1 MKQIL
6 LVAALMLGTSYNLSA
21 RTDADHN
28 QPVNESTPATET
40 TVATDED
47 MTAPALPDATTL
59 IARADSA
66 YNADNFSESAD
77 LYNLAIDN
85 YGSSATLYYNL
96 GNTYYRMGESGN
108 AIIAYERA
116 LRLDPSDHDTR
127 ENLAF
132 VNARITDRP
141 GERGTFLGNA
151 LDAAATSAPS
161 NTWAWAG
168 MICILLTL
176 GGVLAYMLSSSV
188 PVRKTGFFGG
198 LAALALS
205 AACLFLAFRS
215 ASIASADNIA
225 VVTVPSTI
233 LSTVPRVPQD
243 RNQEAMLL
251 HEGTKVSILD
261 SVRSTTD
268 SINSVWYDVE
278 VDNAHRAWINARA
291 VRKI

>member
-6 LVAALMLGTSYNLSA
+6 LVAALLFGTLHSLSA
-21 RTDADHN
+21 
-28 QPVNESTPATET
+28 QTE
-40 TVATDED
+40 VK
-47 MTAPALPDATTL
+47 PDAATL
-59 IARADSA
+59 IAQADSA
-66 YNADNFSESAD
+66 YNADDFRVAAD
-77 LYNLAIDN
+77 LYNIAIETF
-85 YGSSATLYYNL
+85 GSSAKLYYNL
-96 GNTYYRMGESGN
+96 GNSYYRLGEPGN

-116 LRLDPSDHDTR
+116 LHLDPSDRDAR

-151 LDAAATSAPS
+151 LDAAAKAARS

-168 MICILLTL
+168 MICIVLTL
-176 GGVLAYMLSSSV
+176 GGVLAYVLSSSV

-198 LAALALS
+198 IAAFILGAVS
-205 AACLFLAFRS
+205 LFLAFRS

-225 VVTVPSTI
+225 IVTDPSTI

-251 HEGTKVSILD
+251 HEGTRVVILD

-268 SINSVWYDVE
+268 SVNSLWYDVE
-278 VDNAHRAWINARA
+278 VDNTHRAWINARA
-291 VRKI
+291 VKKI